1 MGTKGPAR
9 CSNCPAALP
18 GRPFHFVLRDGQVE
32 PLASCSL
39 LRHFRAGEFIL
50 REGEPVDGLYV
61 LRQGTARI
69 FLSDDEG
76 REHTVRYA
84 HPGEVIGGCQFN
96 GVRRSSCYSVLAV
109 SDCEVCHFPAG
120 IHDELLARCPDLA
133 RALLHVMADLLDE
146 SYVRLRELA
155 TTNCRQRLARL
166 LVRLAEG
173 QLAAMR
179 QAASAAQAPPADG
192 VGRGT
197 GGGGGRGPGDGGDGG
212 GGGAVVIRLHRQR
225 MADILGV
232 TKETAVRALSSLKA
246 TGLVEARGQA
256 ITIRDLPALRRLAGL
271 N

>member
-1 MGTKGPAR
+1 MRSRGSAR

-39 LRHFRAGEFIL
+39 LRQFRAGEFIL

-61 LRQGTARI
+61 LREGTARI
-69 FLSDDEG
+69 FLSDEEG

-120 IHDELLARCPDLA
+120 IHDDLLARCPDLA

-173 QLAAMR
+173 Q
-179 QAASAAQAPPADG
+179 
-192 VGRGT
+192 RG
-197 GGGGGRGPGDGGDGG
+197 GDGGDGG
-212 GGGAVVIRLHRQR
+212 GGGMVIRLHRQR

-246 TGLVEARGQA
+246 TGVVETRGQA
-256 ITIRDLPALRRLAGL
+256 IAIRDLPALRRLAGL

>member
-1 MGTKGPAR
+1 
-9 CSNCPAALP
+9 
-18 GRPFHFVLRDGQVE
+18 VLRDGQVE

-69 FLSDDEG
+69 FLSDEEG

-109 SDCEVCHFPAG
+109 SGCEVCHFPAG
-120 IHDELLARCPDLA
+120 THDALLARCPDLA

-146 SYVRLRELA
+146 SYVRLRDLA

-173 QLAAMR
+173 QLAAER
-179 QAASAAQAPPADG
+179 QAALAPQARPG
-192 VGRGT
+192 N
-197 GGGGGRGPGDGGDGG
+197 GDGRRAGDGSGRVAG
-212 GGGAVVIRLHRQR
+212 GAGAVVIRLHRQR

-246 TGLVEARGQA
+246 TGLVETRGQA
-256 ITIRDLPALRRLAGL
+256 IAIRDLPALRRLAGL

>member
-1 MGTKGPAR
+1 MRSRGSAR

-39 LRHFRAGEFIL
+39 LRQFRAGEFIL

-61 LRQGTARI
+61 LREGTARI
-69 FLSDDEG
+69 FLSDEEG

-84 HPGEVIGGCQFN
+84 HPGEVVGGCQFN
-96 GVRRSSCYSVLAV
+96 GVRRSSCYSVLAA

-120 IHDELLARCPDLA
+120 IHDDLLARCPDLA

-173 QLAAMR
+173 Q
-179 QAASAAQAPPADG
+179 
-192 VGRGT
+192 RG
-197 GGGGGRGPGDGGDGG
+197 GDGGDGG
-212 GGGAVVIRLHRQR
+212 GGGMVIRLHRQR

-246 TGLVEARGQA
+246 TGVVETRGQA
-256 ITIRDLPALRRLAGL
+256 IAIRDLPALRRLAGL

>member
-1 MGTKGPAR
+1 MGTRGPLR

-32 PLASCSL
+32 QLASCSL
-39 LRHFRAGEFIL
+39 LRHFHEGEFIL

-61 LRQGTARI
+61 LRGGTARI
-69 FLSDDEG
+69 FLSDEEG

-96 GVRRSSCYSVLAV
+96 GVRRSSCYSVVAV

-155 TTNCRQRLARL
+155 STNCRQRLARL

-173 QLAAMR
+173 QLAAER
-179 QAASAAQAPPADG
+179 QAASAAQVPPPDG

-197 GGGGGRGPGDGGDGG
+197 GGGGRGSGDGGDGG
-212 GGGAVVIRLHRQR
+212 VGGAVVIRLHRQR

-246 TGLVEARGQA
+246 TGLVETRGQA
-256 ITIRDLPALRRLAGL
+256 IAIRDLPALRRLAGL